1 MGFLD
6 KVKENA
12 SKVASDAGRATKVA
26 QAQMKVKSLQGD
38 VEGVKKEIGGIAYDL
53 IVAGELTNAAFDEK
67 MARIS
72 RDPGAGRRER
82 GRDRGAQGET
92 AAAATAGTDE
102 TA

>member
-6 KVKENA
+6 KMKDSA

-38 VEGVKKEIGGIAYDL
+38 IDGVKKEIGAVAYDL
-53 IVAGELTNAAFDEK
+53 IIAGELTNAAFDEK
-67 MARIS
+67 MARIAEIQTQVTEKEAEIAALKA
-72 RDPGAGRRER
+72 DGG
-82 GRDRGAQGET
+82 
-92 AAAATAGTDE
+92 AAAAGTDE